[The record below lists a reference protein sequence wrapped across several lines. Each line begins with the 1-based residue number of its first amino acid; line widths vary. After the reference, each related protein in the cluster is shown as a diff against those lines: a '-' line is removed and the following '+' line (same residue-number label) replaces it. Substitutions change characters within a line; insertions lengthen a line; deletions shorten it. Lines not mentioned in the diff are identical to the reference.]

1 MKLMYEITVFPQV
14 TSLNLYLISNLFAEV
29 LIRGQCFKRG
39 RRLFQSKGNTSNFK
53 FLFLS
58 FSTMKIKHKT
68 SKPKRKKK
76 WKHQNIHNSFIVWVF
91 VKPYYINSYQ
101 FQLYYYYHM
110 IIFLFIISAMLAGV
124 MLIGGKLCF

>member
-1 MKLMYEITVFPQV
+1 MYEITVFPQV
-14 TSLNLYLISNLFAEV
+14 TSLNLYLISNLFGEV

-58 FSTMKIKHKT
+58 FSTMKIKYKT

-76 WKHQNIHNSFIVWVF
+76 MKTSKYPQ
-91 VKPYYINSYQ
+91 
-101 FQLYYYYHM
+101 
-110 IIFLFIISAMLAGV
+110 
-124 MLIGGKLCF
+124 